1 MLCQLCLSLF
11 MKVTKILNLKERDL
25 IPMDTEKMK
34 QDFAAELDQN
44 RVDVGRRRESVRAKY
59 GKPISPERERYLKEE
74 ARIRFGN

>member
-1 MLCQLCLSLF
+1 
-11 MKVTKILNLKERDL
+11 
-25 IPMDTEKMK
+25 MDTEKMK